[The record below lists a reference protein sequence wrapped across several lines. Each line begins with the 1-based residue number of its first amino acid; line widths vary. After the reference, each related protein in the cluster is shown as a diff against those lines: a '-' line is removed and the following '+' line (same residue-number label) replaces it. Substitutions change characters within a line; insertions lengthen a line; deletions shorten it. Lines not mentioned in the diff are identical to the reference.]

1 MPVFERPP
9 LDTLAPAKDR
19 WTPVYLE
26 HGRVEVDDASIQ
38 WLAADG
44 TICPI
49 PVAMVSAIILGPEG

>member
-19 WTPVYLE
+19 LTPVYLE

-49 PVAMVSAIILGPEG
+49 PVATVSAIILGPEG